1 MDPAEV
7 ALVRRLWLPV
17 ARIEDLPP
25 GGVVAGQIMDTEI
38 VLWRSS
44 TGAVTASPAFCP
56 HRGAFLADGHVV
68 DDDLQCPYHGW
79 RFRPGDGVCVLTPSS
94 GAGATPVRTSLAA
107 LQTREKYGH
116 IWACLGEPFLDF
128 PSIPPLDSD
137 EWTLACGP
145 PRNLKCGY
153 RQLTENFRDMAHFAF
168 VHTGSMGPNVIKEVP
183 RYQVERDGFD
193 LRWDVPTNLGG
204 TALQA
209 REAVAGRQD
218 FHYRLA
224 MPSIASIETRFPA
237 GGRRVTAQFAVPAD
251 REGRAC
257 RQFWFVAIDST
268 VRDEHGV
275 SIEEMF
281 EFEAKIFN
289 EDVPIVERQRPSE
302 APLDG
307 KSQAHSP
314 ADRYSLVYREAYRDL
329 MAAAAADAGARS

>member
-1 MDPAEV
+1 MDPVEA
-7 ALVRRLWLPV
+7 ALLRRLWLPV
-17 ARIEDLPP
+17 ARVEDLAP
-25 GGVVAGQIMDTEI
+25 GGVAAAQIMDTEI

-44 TGAVTASPAFCP
+44 IGVVTASAAFCP
-56 HRGAFLADGHVV
+56 HRGAFLADGCVV
-68 DDDLQCPYHGW
+68 GDDLQCPYHGW
-79 RFRPGDGVCVLTPSS
+79 RFRSGDGVCVLTPSS
-94 GAGATPVRTSLAA
+94 GPDARPVRTSLDIV
-107 LQTREKYGH
+107 QTREQYGH
-116 IWACLGEPFLDF
+116 IWACLDEPFLGF
-128 PSIPPLDSD
+128 PSISPLDSGD
-137 EWTLACGP
+137 WTLACGP
-145 PRNLKCGY
+145 PRDVACGY

-168 VHTGSMGPNVIKEVP
+168 VHTASMGPNVIKEVP

-193 LRWDVPTNLGG
+193 LWWDVPTDLGG

-237 GGRRVTAQFAVPAD
+237 GGRRVTAQLAVPAD
-251 REGRAC
+251 REGRTC

-275 SIEEMF
+275 SIDEMF
-281 EFEAKIFN
+281 DFEAKIFS
-289 EDVPIVERQRPSE
+289 EDIPIVERQRPSE

-314 ADRYSLVYREAYRDL
+314 ADRYSLVYREAFRDL
-329 MAAAAADAGARS
+329 MAAAAAAEDGHS

>member
-1 MDPAEV
+1 MDPVEA

-17 ARIEDLPP
+17 ARVEDLAP
-25 GGVVAGQIMDTEI
+25 GGVAAAQIMDTEI

-44 TGAVTASPAFCP
+44 TGAVTASTAFCP
-56 HRGAFLADGHVV
+56 HRGAFLADGCVV
-68 DDDLQCPYHGW
+68 DNDLQCPYHGW
-79 RFRPGDGVCVLTPSS
+79 RFRSGDGVCVLTPSS
-94 GAGATPVRTSLAA
+94 GVDAKPVRTSLDV
-107 LQTREKYGH
+107 LQTREQYGH

-128 PSIPPLDSD
+128 PSISPLDSGD
-137 EWTLACGP
+137 WTLACGP
-145 PRNLKCGY
+145 PRDVACGY

-168 VHTGSMGPNVIKEVP
+168 VHTASMGPNVIREVP

-193 LRWDVPTNLGG
+193 LWWDVPTDLGG

-237 GGRRVTAQFAVPAD
+237 GGRRVTAQLAVPAD
-251 REGRAC
+251 REGRTC

-275 SIEEMF
+275 SIDEMF
-281 EFEAKIFN
+281 DFEAKIFS
-289 EDVPIVERQRPSE
+289 EDIPIVERQRPSE

-314 ADRYSLVYREAYRDL
+314 ADRYSLVYRETFRDL
-329 MAAAAADAGARS
+329 MAAAAAAEDGHS